1 MKRITFFVFYLLCC
15 ITLFAQSAGNADST
29 EISIYN
35 EITSYNTTG
44 YYPGVV
50 DRTDFLKKNYPE
62 SVFITPALVLKGEAL
77 VNLGRFSEAA
87 ETFLLVIPSMHLG
100 SEDFAKTYYLLG
112 KA

>member
-77 VNLGRFSEAA
+77 VNKVLLLFLRVSPRLFSLL
-87 ETFLLVIPSMHLG
+87 FLICALV
-100 SEDFAKTYYLLG
+100 
-112 KA
+112 